1 MQNLSQNE
9 LNQITKMH
17 NQSRDELE
25 RIAKVRRIKSYNK
38 MLKEELII
46 ALLRSQRSVA
56 ELFNNDLDNDKI
68 SDIKRILN
76 RLGHILPKEYRKLY
90 EIKNKKNL
98 SELEREEINDDLTE
112 LVRILD
118 KKEKYHQYDRDDH
131 DYYGIRDIENLFAKV
146 DEEEYYKPI
155 LVKSS
160 FKKIM

>member
-1 MQNLSQNE
+1 
-9 LNQITKMH
+9 MH

-25 RIAKVRRIKSYNK
+25 RIAKARRIKSYNK

-118 KKEKYHQYDRDDH
+118 KKEK
-131 DYYGIRDIENLFAKV
+131 
-146 DEEEYYKPI
+146 I
-155 LVKSS
+155 LS
-160 FKKIM
+160 I